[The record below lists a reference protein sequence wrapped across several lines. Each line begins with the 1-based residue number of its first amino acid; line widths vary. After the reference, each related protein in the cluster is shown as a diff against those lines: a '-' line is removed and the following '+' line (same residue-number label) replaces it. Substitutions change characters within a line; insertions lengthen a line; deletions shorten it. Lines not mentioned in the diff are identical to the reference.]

1 MMNRFKLLAVAT
13 LLSLS
18 VAACDEGTVV
28 APVANGSVTGT
39 VTVDAAGQAG
49 VTVTLQPGAKTATTA
64 ANGTYTI
71 SDVAAGAYTV
81 TITGAPADAAFPST
95 TQGAVIAT
103 AGQAVTVNFAGTRI
117 RNSTI
122 AGSVTNAGVGVAGV
136 AVTIAGPDP
145 KTATTDANGT
155 YAVTGLRAGAY
166 TVTIA
171 APANSTCTPASN
183 AVTLAAGESKVAS
196 FACASAATARISG
209 VMFLDENNKNDLYDG
224 AALEDG
230 LAAANV
236 AITIE
241 GPTIGVTRTVQT
253 DANGAYTV
261 TGLTAGS
268 YNVTIASADPD
279 LPAGVAFGGTN
290 PINVTITAGGSAT
303 VNFPFDITRQTIMV
317 YAFLGRDASPAPAG
331 ISTSIPTGVAPQA
344 GVILDLYPTEAD
356 ALASTNRLGR
366 DTTDAAGGASFNFL
380 RTADTSPGGTVQDQ
394 IVFAQFVG
402 TTAAQTLLTLNGE
415 TRVEVKYNPR
425 SATGM
430 AADTFDLLSSLV
442 QMKMMAVGGTAA
454 VAGAP
459 LAGWSTALWL
469 NDTTAT
475 ARKTGVTDATGTQ
488 FWIDTIGPTALP
500 DTFFMRLSGTQAA
513 AGTHAFTQTP
523 VAVRGT
529 TAGAMLRWIFN
540 GTTLRA
546 DTVYV
551 GDERVLFRD
560 ADLVARVY
568 HERDDS
574 IPGGPPKYTAGD
586 NIENAD
592 NIQMELRWRQTGA
605 ATDSVRTVTAAAV
618 DGTVSFLN
626 VPVNMGPYTMKARS
640 LVANQVVLNDTSM
653 VVATGGNLGDLSGT
667 VLTSRVYPLGA
678 NTTAG
683 HAAFAFKYNN
693 TSITGRVKAADST
706 AAVGII
712 VTMAPTAQS
721 VQGTASRSDTTDANG
736 LFSFAGMR
744 EGPYTV
750 SVAGNAI
757 WQVVTPSSGSI
768 SVDMENNGDNDI
780 LNFIMRRL
788 DTAIHGV
795 VVNDRDQDTNTVDAG
810 EALVGVTIQLYRDGS
825 GAVATLDTL
834 HATTTT
840 NASGAY
846 SFTNLPEGRYVV
858 KAVSPATATVL
869 RGYDGAAM
877 TVRDT
882 SYVTT
887 AAAVAN
893 RTIGTVNPVPL
904 PRWDYATS
912 TVFFDGRTNFTFLVT
927 GNVAT
932 GQVTANPG
940 GAAISGALVNLR
952 RCNTSA
958 GAVSPPAAGACTTYF
973 PGLPVQA
980 TTDPTGFFTYANL
993 LEGVYEIMPV
1003 TPSTPASRLFLLMR
1017 NGESPDNERGD
1028 FTTP

>member
-103 AGQAVTVNFAGTRI
+103 AGQEVTVNFAGTRI

-122 AGSVTNAGVGVAGV
+122 AGSVTNGGVGVAGV

-145 KTATTDANGT
+145 KTATTAANGT
-155 YAVTGLRAGAY
+155 YAVTGLRAGSY

-183 AVTLAAGESKVAS
+183 AVTLAAGASQVAS
-196 FACASAATARISG
+196 FTCASAATARISG
-209 VMFLDENNKNDLYDG
+209 IMFLDENNKNDLYDG
-224 AALEDG
+224 AALEDA

-241 GPTIGVTRTVQT
+241 GPSIGVTRTVQT
-253 DANGAYTV
+253 DATGAYSF

-268 YNVTIASADPD
+268 YNVTIASTDPD
-279 LPAGVAFGGTN
+279 LPAGVAYGGTAVTF
-290 PINVTITAGGSAT
+290 PVTITAGGSAV
-303 VNFPFDITRQTIMV
+303 VNFPFDITRETIKV
-317 YAFLGRDASPAPAG
+317 YAFLGRDSSSG
-331 ISTSIPTGVAPQA
+331 LSTAIPTAVAPQA

-356 ALASTNRLGR
+356 ALNSTNRLGR
-366 DTTDAAGGASFNFL
+366 DTTDAAGEASFNFL
-380 RTADTSPGGTVQDQ
+380 RTADTSPAGTVQDQ
-394 IVFAQFVG
+394 IVFAQYVG
-402 TTAAQTLLTLNGE
+402 TTQSLLTPNGE
-415 TRVEVKYNPR
+415 TRIEIKYNPR
-425 SATGM
+425 SQTGM

-442 QMKMMAVGGTAA
+442 QMKMMAVSGNAA

-475 ARKTGVTDATGTQ
+475 VRKTGVTNATGTQ
-488 FWIDTIGPTALP
+488 SWIDTIGPTALP

-513 AGTHAFTQTP
+513 AGTHAFTQAP
-523 VAVRGT
+523 VAVRGS

-540 GTTLRA
+540 GTAVRT

-551 GDERVLFRD
+551 GDERVTLSD
-560 ADLVARVY
+560 SDLVVRVY

-592 NIQMELRWRQTGA
+592 NIQFELRWRQTGA
-605 ATDSVRTVTAAAV
+605 VTDSVQTLTAGAG
-618 DGTVSFLN
+618 DGTATFLN
-626 VPVNMGPYTMKARS
+626 VQVNMGPYTLKARS
-640 LVANQVVLNDTSM
+640 LVANQVVLNDTSI
-653 VVATGGNLGDLSGT
+653 VVGTGGSAGDLSGSS
-667 VLTSRVYPLGA
+667 LTSRVYPIGA

-693 TSITGRVKAADST
+693 TSITGLVKAADST
-706 AAVGII
+706 AAEGLI
-712 VTMAPTAQS
+712 VTMAPTAQN
-721 VQGTASRSDTTDANG
+721 VQGTPTRLDTTDVNG

-750 SVAGNAI
+750 SVAGNAV
-757 WQVVTPSSGSI
+757 WRVVTPSSGSS

-780 LNFIMRRL
+780 LNFIVRRL

-795 VVNDRDQDTNTVDAG
+795 VVNDRDQDANTVDAG
-810 EALVGVTIQLYRDGS
+810 EALVGGTIQLYRDNS

-858 KAVSPATATVL
+858 KAVQPVSGTVL

-882 SYVTT
+882 AYVTT

-893 RTIGTVNPVPL
+893 RTVGTTTPVPL

-912 TVFFDGRTNFTFLVT
+912 SVFFDGHTNFTFLVT

-932 GQVTANPG
+932 GQITVNPG
-940 GAAISGALVNLR
+940 GAVVSGAVVNMR

-973 PGLPVQA
+973 PGLAIQA
-980 TTDPTGFFTYANL
+980 TTNATGFFTYANL

-1003 TPSTPASRLFLLMR
+1003 NPSTPVSRLFMLVR

-1028 FTTP
+1028 FTQP